1 MCLSL
6 CDVFYCRNCY
16 WILSYLHLVK
26 IYIDNKVYENNL
38 NLRSSFWSRI
48 MGDGQE
54 MLGNLVSDCFYRK
67 FFSCDKLGEC
77 SGKATYLETN
87 FVYLAGYS
95 GNDIGLSLYRL
106 WQETIFGRLLLLAN
120 SSLITMVGCKI
131 IPTY

>member
-1 MCLSL
+1 MQCVDVLAKPLRHLRTAVCLSL

-67 FFSCDKLGEC
+67 FFTCHPSERGAVE
-77 SGKATYLETN
+77 S
-87 FVYLAGYS
+87 
-95 GNDIGLSLYRL
+95 
-106 WQETIFGRLLLLAN
+106 ETI
-120 SSLITMVGCKI
+120 
-131 IPTY
+131 